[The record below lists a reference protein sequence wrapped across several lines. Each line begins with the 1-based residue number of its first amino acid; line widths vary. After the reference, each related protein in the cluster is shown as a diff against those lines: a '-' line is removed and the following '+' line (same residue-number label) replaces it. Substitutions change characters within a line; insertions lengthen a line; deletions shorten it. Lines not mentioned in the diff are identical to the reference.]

1 MAGFF
6 VSRHLGVA
14 LHTFPFTYRE
24 DAMKKVTSLIIVL
37 LSISSICLSQDP
49 NSAAFGI
56 RLGSN
61 FDVTSSIGSNLL
73 TDGTPMYKFKPEN
86 SFRSFSRYYV
96 LITPKTKKVYSIWGI
111 GDIDSDAKCKKEQ
124 DLVMAILVKK
134 YGEMDDQGLMSSLY
148 DSKTISQGDKSVS
161 TKCSGFSDVTID
173 IRYYDHELKTLAEKE
188 RIELESEKL
197 DSSGL

>member
-1 MAGFF
+1 
-6 VSRHLGVA
+6 
-14 LHTFPFTYRE
+14 
-24 DAMKKVTSLIIVL
+24 MKKDLNNSTLIILFV
-37 LSISSICLSQDP
+37 LSIPNIILCQKSISG
-49 NSAAFGI
+49 AFGI
-56 RLGSN
+56 ELGAK
-61 FDVTSSIGSNLL
+61 FDTTSIIGKGSL

-111 GDIDSDAKCKKEQ
+111 GDIDSDAKCRKEQ

-188 RIELESEKL
+188 RIELESDKL
-197 DSSGL
+197 DASGL

>member
-1 MAGFF
+1 
-6 VSRHLGVA
+6 
-14 LHTFPFTYRE
+14 
-24 DAMKKVTSLIIVL
+24 MKKVTSLILVL

-61 FDVTSSIGSNLL
+61 FDITSSIGSNLL

-161 TKCSGFSDVTID
+161 TKCSGFSNVIID
-173 IRYYDHELKTLAEKE
+173 IRYYDYELKTLAEKE